1 MTTPTPSNANKAP
14 EPKKSSSKTGI
25 IIGILSVIV
34 IVQSIKIYLDYQEKV
49 EVKEELATTVEDLA
63 STMQRLNDVSAE
75 LDLKITEIAKLG
87 GDITELEKAKAEVM
101 AELKRSN
108 TRNSKAIKELKDRLE
123 GYEELL
129 KLKDDEIDKLKSVN
143 KELYTEN
150 RTLKTKQNVLND
162 SLNRVTKNKDELAT
176 KVAIASQLK
185 AENIA
190 MVSVNGKGK
199 EKESPFRKKQLEKI
213 KIEFTI
219 AENKVAPIEGKKI
232 LIRVIDENGQPIF
245 DTTKGSGTFM
255 LEGREEFYTAAQ
267 EILFDN
273 TQQQLAFVYDKGS
286 EYTAGTYKVEIYTD
300 GYLMGTTQFVVR

>member
-213 KIEFTI
+213 KVEFTI